1 MPDDYSTFD
10 FNTPPAQPASE
21 QTKPND
27 YATFDF
33 SVTPKPPQQTK
44 PDDYASF
51 DFSVTPK
58 PKPTAIVKSQ
68 AQVPAQSEKQPPGP
82 LFTGAN
88 LPGVNV
94 NRDVFGLPI
103 FPLSGKV
110 GGQAPK
116 TIPGKLLSL
125 FPDRDQAIAGQT
137 SKLLVPGAQPKLS
150 PIEEGMRDISSLFSG
165 YVKGRT
171 GLPTSLTTG
180 DPMIDAI
187 YARLSPEDKAR
198 WDKNIGPPNKLN
210 IHENRTL
217 AQVGEWIGWV
227 QGAGQLSSLARGA
240 IKKFV
245 TKKVGTGIE
254 TGISKL
260 PPSIFYPVMG
270 TRESMKLL
278 TPIALG
284 VGGQTALTESL
295 NQIFDHGYLDPKQ
308 IGEDVAINAGTVYA
322 FPAAGVLFAKGLGK
336 AASLAPELLRYV
348 PPALGGITGAP
359 REAITQAVQR
369 IRPLMAPVNLW
380 SYAAQQLKN
389 TYNLAGKIL
398 QVKALQDHFSELNTM
413 GKTMDGLLRISSK
426 QAFPSYLFRGA
437 GGFPEDSP
445 LKPQI
450 ILQALDQP
458 ILQVKIPS
466 EIEGAKPEFLQLGGG
481 ISGRITHNVF
491 ADQMDNIYQEMKNS
505 TSPID
510 KANAWHA
517 LRVASK
523 LRKFAGQMGPIR
535 YKSVANSI
543 ESLLKSERF
552 TTTYHN
558 VQNKLD
564 IAPTDEGH
572 FLILIK
578 DLFREASYSG
588 SAVQE
593 ISRLGRT
600 LTSHL
605 LLGMF
610 NFASGIT
617 VLNRLAFPLATEGPE
632 LVAKGLN
639 EAFDNTELYQRFV
652 RILGIE
658 HPSTSLTEGMQSR
671 LAKSSFTFYNKAERY
686 MLPTT
691 AIARFYKLR
700 GQGVPYAQA
709 VNQAVDFARQLRT
722 SMTYDIPQI
731 IRAGGGR
738 LGAVMK
744 MGFQFFPF
752 AFKSLQFASQLGL
765 EDFSNYIGYMF
776 MMAGIKGVPFAT
788 AIDRSIALYTGHS
801 ILNSALANPQMQQI
815 LTGIPG
821 VSFGVDL
828 GSRHNWTQSLVDR
841 VMGMQAAPFANWSAN
856 LINAYGQLLSAPN
869 GANFIRAFKVSLPL
883 GMEQLVNAL
892 DDEKHGAILDARGFP
907 VVKQPT
913 RQELGLK
920 ALGFSPIRETGE
932 RALQNAIYIAKT
944 RQTQIKGSY
953 EDNYRRALQSGDSK
967 EIGDAAR
974 LARQH
979 GVSAATLSGIRKDL
993 RMSPSRRL
1001 FKRTP
1006 KTLREQFKWLV
1017 GEQTGIN
1024 R

>member
-10 FNTPPAQPASE
+10 FNAPAGKTQPPTQNQTVQP
-21 QTKPND
+21 QPTKPDD

-33 SVTPKPPQQTK
+33 SVTPK
-44 PDDYASF
+44 S
-51 DFSVTPK
+51 
-58 PKPTAIVKSQ
+58 KPTSIVKPRVL
-68 AQVPAQSEKQPPGP
+68 AQPQKQPPGP
-82 LFTGAN
+82 LFTGEN
-88 LPGVNV
+88 PPGVNV

-103 FPLSGKV
+103 SPPSGKIA
-110 GGQAPK
+110 GQVPK
-116 TIPGKLLSL
+116 TIPGQAPSL
-125 FPDRDQAIAGQT
+125 FPSRNQPIAGQT
-137 SKLLVPGAQPKLS
+137 SKLFVPGAQPKLT
-150 PIEEGMRDISSLFSG
+150 PIEEVMRDISSLGAG
-165 YVKGRT
+165 YVRGRT
-171 GLPTSLTTG
+171 GLSTSLTTG
-180 DPMIDAI
+180 DPTIDAI
-187 YARLSPEDKAR
+187 YTRLSPEDKVR
-198 WDKNIGPPNKLN
+198 WDENIGPPNKLN

-227 QGAGQLSSLARGA
+227 QGAGQISSLAKGA
-240 IKKFV
+240 IKKFA
-245 TKKVGTGIE
+245 TKEVSTAVE

-260 PPSIFYPVMG
+260 SPSIFYSVMG
-270 TRESMKLL
+270 TRESTKLL

-308 IGEDVAINAGTVYA
+308 IGEDVAINAGSVYA
-322 FPAAGVLFAKGLGK
+322 FPAVGVLFAKGLGR
-336 AASLAPELLRYV
+336 AASLAPELLRYI
-348 PPALGGITGAP
+348 PPAIGGIPGAP

-369 IRPLMAPVNLW
+369 IKPLQIPISVF
-380 SYAAQQLKN
+380 SYAAQQLRN
-389 TYNLAGKIL
+389 AYEVSGKIGIKIGS
-398 QVKALQDHFSELNTM
+398 KALQDHLSGLNTM
-413 GKTMDGLLRISSK
+413 GKTMDGLLRILSK

-458 ILQVKIPS
+458 ILQVKIPT
-466 EIEGAKPEFLQLGGG
+466 EVEGERPEFVQLGGG
-481 ISGRITHNVF
+481 ISGRITHNFF
-491 ADQMDNIYQEMKNS
+491 ANQMDNIYQEMKS
-505 TSPID
+505 SSSPID

-564 IAPTDEGH
+564 IAPTDEGN
-572 FLILIK
+572 FLILMK

-588 SAVQE
+588 GAVQQL
-593 ISRLGRT
+593 SSKFRMV
-600 LTSHL
+600 TSHL
-605 LLGMF
+605 LLGMY

-821 VSFGVDL
+821 VAFGVDL

-953 EDNYRRALQSGDSK
+953 EDNYRRAIQSGDSK

-974 LARQH
+974 LAKQY

-1001 FKRTP
+1001 FKKTP

-1017 GEQTGIN
+1017 GEQTGVN
-1024 R
+1024 K